1 MAVFARA
8 LVALDPLFN
17 LEIMG
22 ENLAVDADADSVPF
36 LQLLG
41 HAAADGALDVVVVV
55 VGALEILFE
64 TSHRT
69 S

>member
-8 LVALDPLFN
+8 LVALDPLFD

-22 ENLAVDADADSVPF
+22 ENFAVDADADSVPF

-41 HAAADGALDVVVVV
+41 YATADGALDVVVVV
-55 VGALEILFE
+55 GALEIWRLN
-64 TSHRT
+64 
-69 S
+69 